1 MIYLFCMFFLIF
13 PRLVLESILDII
25 YFPLWW
31 YTSGIAYAVNGAQ
44 NSISVANNT
53 LAPFMWLKNLFV
65 PMFGQ
70 HDFQGRM
77 VSVIMRFLNFVF
89 RGIGLLIWTIVIFGL
104 LLAWVLVP
112 LGIVYMLIV
121 SLAV

>member
-1 MIYLFCMFFLIF
+1 MFFLIF
-13 PRLVLESILDII
+13 PRLVLEFILDIF

-31 YTSGIAYAVNGAQ
+31 YTNGIVYAVNGAQ
-44 NSISVANNT
+44 NALSTANTN

-77 VSVIMRFLNFVF
+77 VSVIMRFLNFIF
-89 RGIGLLIWTIVIFGL
+89 RGIALFIWTLIVFVL

-112 LGIVYMLIV
+112 LGVLYMLIV
-121 SLAV
+121 SLAT

>member
-1 MIYLFCMFFLIF
+1 MFFLIF
-13 PRLVLESILDII
+13 PRLLFEFVLDIL
-25 YFPLWW
+25 YAPLWW
-31 YTSGIAYAVNGAQ
+31 YTGGIAYAINTAQ
-44 NSISVANNT
+44 NAVSAANTN

-77 VSVIMRFLNFVF
+77 VSVIMRFLNFIV
-89 RGIGLLIWTIVIFGL
+89 RGVALFLWTVCVLGL
-104 LLAWVLVP
+104 LLLWVLVP
-112 LGIVYMLIV
+112 LGVVYMLIV